1 MNEQKKRLP
10 IILNRLKI
18 TYKYKHI
25 GAYEIFFCRHG
36 EITFSISVHKESVTM
51 SKYLGAYSIDQ
62 QNRILCLGKRAK
74 AEGYDFEIINDNEE
88 RHIEMT
94 CSYTDSWHLF
104 FSVCRFL
111 YIISGKSSYSK
122 GMTFRKMYVAEIPT
136 DYDKERKN
144 NEYTCIN

>member
-62 QNRILCLGKRAK
+62 QNRILHRDDKVGVLHELGKVLQSH
-74 AEGYDFEIINDNEE
+74 EGLCGGICAPLIE
-88 RHIEMT
+88 RHAEHIQGRDDHKDQKQDGSRCNAQEEKAAT
-94 CSYTDSWHLF
+94 PLSF
-104 FSVCRFL
+104 FHVLISFL
-111 YIISGKSSYSK
+111 NMKH
-122 GMTFRKMYVAEIPT
+122 V
-136 DYDKERKN
+136 
-144 NEYTCIN
+144 